1 MSNNPQAP
9 TFGAT
14 IVPTSPDLLRPS
26 QDDILRPPQ
35 MLDSPA
41 LTPSTSHEDM
51 APAYSEKP
59 IPPHSP
65 FYQHP
70 PASFERIHSRQ
81 TSKNHL
87 GVYEKDLESG
97 GAGTNLA
104 TPLTMPDDDNP
115 FTSRISIDANKECRM
130 WPSRQTLTQQR
141 AAQKTKRR
149 AARGWAG
156 CAPLREWWTTRF
168 TKRQRL
174 WIQIAIAFVLVG
186 VAVAIGV
193 GISIAVHGSYYSSAD
208 GRKDVGGGGSG

>member
-1 MSNNPQAP
+1 MANHPEAP

-14 IVPTSPDLLRPS
+14 IVPTSPDPLRPS

-35 MLDSPA
+35 MLDSPV

-59 IPPHSP
+59 IIPPHSP

-70 PASFERIHSRQ
+70 PASFERVHSRQ

-87 GVYEKDLESG
+87 GVQQPRNSPYN
-97 GAGTNLA
+97 AA
-104 TPLTMPDDDNP
+104 DDENP
-115 FTSRISIDANKECRM
+115 FTSKISIDANKECRM

-174 WIQIAIAFVLVG
+174 WIRIAIALVLVG
-186 VAVAIGV
+186 VMVAIGV
-193 GISIAVHGSYYSSAD
+193 GISKAVHGSYYSS
-208 GRKDVGGGGSG
+208 GERKEVGGGGG